1 MAIYFNWT
9 ILADWRKE
17 SNLTQQQLADLAGV
31 SKSTIEKI
39 EAGSPP
45 STLKLGMIAQA
56 LEMPAS
62 QLLEDAEKC
71 DEQIE
76 DALARYNQASS
87 PERERCWEIGIVD
100 FIGMTLDDLIEGR
113 NELRESVRPLATALT
128 SLEIDRPTDEE
139 VLVPSWGGA
148 YKWVEENRAEIL
160 SLLNEAIGE
169 EEGQ

>member
-1 MAIYFNWT
+1 MIYFNWT
-9 ILADWRKE
+9 VLADWRKE

-45 STLKLGMIAQA
+45 STLRLGMIAQA
-56 LEMPAS
+56 LELPAS
-62 QLLEDAEKC
+62 QLLEDAEEC
-71 DEQIE
+71 GDRIE
-76 DALARYNQASS
+76 EALAQYNQGDS

-100 FIGMTLDDLIEGR
+100 FIGLNEDDLVEGR
-113 NELRESVRPLATALT
+113 NELRKSMRLLASELT
-128 SLEIDRPTDEE
+128 CLEIDRPTDEE

-160 SLLNEAIGE
+160 SLLDEAIGE
-169 EEGQ
+169 EE

>member
-1 MAIYFNWT
+1 MIYFNWT
-9 ILADWRKE
+9 VLADWRRE
-17 SNLTQQQLADLAGV
+17 SHLTQQQLADLAGV

-45 STLKLGMIAQA
+45 STLKIGMIAQA

-62 QLLEDAEKC
+62 QLLEDAEEC
-71 DEQIE
+71 GDRIE
-76 DALARYNQASS
+76 EALAQYNQGSS

-113 NELRESVRPLATALT
+113 DELRESVRPLATALT
-128 SLEIDRPTDEE
+128 SLEIDREDDEAI
-139 VLVPSWGGA
+139 LVPSWGGA

-160 SLLNEAIGE
+160 SLLDEAIGE
-169 EEGQ
+169 EEEE